1 LLAPTQAK
9 KLITPTN
16 PKAVGAQKGEGAKRS
31 SLVTEDSEAGVKKE
45 EEALKAKLK
54 NINPPKLTADGA
66 TGDDAIV
73 INIQIAGFATPA
85 GAGAAAAA

>member
-1 LLAPTQAK
+1 M
-9 KLITPTN
+9 
-16 PKAVGAQKGEGAKRS
+16 
-31 SLVTEDSEAGVKKE
+31 KKE